1 VNPLEVPIHI
11 QKRRLRF
18 VNLTELVDKK
28 NGGII
33 TLNEIAV
40 ACDLKS
46 TGAASDFVSNLVKNG
61 YVERELIPDGSGGKR
76 YKYKIIREY
85 KEEPTPSN
93 KKSFEMT
100 INRVEDLA
108 KSFVW
113 SQNSDS
119 LRGFVDWLKKTV

>member
-1 VNPLEVPIHI
+1 MNPLEVPIHI

-28 NGGII
+28 NGDII
-33 TLNEIAV
+33 TLNDIAV

-61 YVERELIPDGSGGKR
+61 YVERELISYGSGGKR
-76 YKYKIIREY
+76 YKYKIIKEY
-85 KEEPTPSN
+85 EEEPTPSN
-93 KKSFEMT
+93 KNTSEKIIS
-100 INRVEDLA
+100 RVENLA

-119 LRGFVDWLKKTV
+119 LRDFVDWLKKTV